1 MGNITQTLSEYVN
14 KVLDTNHDGKVNMS
28 DLLGLFPSNA
38 VAIAV
43 IFIDVVVAAA
53 EYRVWDVGLKMT
65 GDPLKAIGFVLVSAV
80 PFYLGQVFWLYP
92 VANSFQKWIA
102 GIMVAASL
110 YTSWVFGTADLSQ
123 SFDIAAII
131 STVTNLTAGYIIIA
145 LAYVLLDDGIKAMRL
160 KKQAEGKAK
169 QEKEFQLIT
178 RAVLRELAETQ
189 KLQNE
194 TVKEFGDAEMVQ
206 KQLDRVAGRKGEKK
220 QEAPAYQAQRQ
231 FASDTQNTA
240 KTHTD
245 GQGKAQSAEQ
255 GKDTNRPT
263 NGQ

>member
-14 KVLDTNHDGKVNMS
+14 KVLDTNKDGVVNMK
-28 DLLGLFPSNA
+28 DILGLFPSNA

-92 VANSFQKWIA
+92 VANFFQKWIA
-102 GIMVAASL
+102 GIMVGASL

-123 SFDIAAII
+123 SFDVTAII
-131 STVTNLTAGYIIIA
+131 STVTNLTAGYIVVA

-220 QEAPAYQAQRQ
+220 QETPAYRPMQVYN
-231 FASDTQNTA
+231 SDADTA
-240 KTHTD
+240 KPQHE
-245 GQGKAQSAEQ
+245 GQGATKPTANGTDTPKA
-255 GKDTNRPT
+255 
-263 NGQ
+263 

>member
-14 KVLDTNHDGKVNMS
+14 KVLDTNHDGKINMS
-28 DLLGLFPSNA
+28 DLLSLFPSNA

-102 GIMVAASL
+102 GIMVGASL

-123 SFDIAAII
+123 SYDVASIV
-131 STVTNLTAGYIIIA
+131 STVTNLTAGYIVVS

-178 RAVLRELAETQ
+178 RSVLRELAETQ

-194 TVKEFGDAEMVQ
+194 TIKEFGDADMVQ
-206 KQLDRVAGRKGEKK
+206 KQFDRVAGRKGEKK
-220 QEAPAYQAQRQ
+220 QEPPAYKPPTLVYN
-231 FASDTQNTA
+231 SDTDTA
-240 KTHTD
+240 KMTQD
-245 GQGKAQSAEQ
+245 GQGKAQHDK
-255 GKDTNRPT
+255 GGDNDTPAPKA
-263 NGQ
+263 

>member
-14 KVLDTNHDGKVNMS
+14 KVLDTNHDGKINMS

-53 EYRVWDVGLKMT
+53 EYRVWDVGLQMT

-102 GIMVAASL
+102 GIMVGASL

-123 SFDIAAII
+123 SYDVAAIV
-131 STVTNLTAGYIIIA
+131 STVTNLTAGYIVVA

-178 RAVLRELAETQ
+178 RTVLRELAETQ

-220 QEAPAYQAQRQ
+220 QETPAYKPQLVYNSDTDTAKQHVQAQG
-231 FASDTQNTA
+231 ATKHDKGGDNATP
-240 KTHTD
+240 D
-245 GQGKAQSAEQ
+245 P
-255 GKDTNRPT
+255 KD
-263 NGQ
+263 